1 MTPNVVKNRFMMIDS
16 SDLDASLVVQF
27 EVKGQDDDMATN
39 IAKKAKA
46 SATIDSYPS
55 SSV

>member
-1 MTPNVVKNRFMMIDS
+1 MTPNVVKNRVMMIDS
-16 SDLDASLVVQF
+16 SDLDALLVVQF